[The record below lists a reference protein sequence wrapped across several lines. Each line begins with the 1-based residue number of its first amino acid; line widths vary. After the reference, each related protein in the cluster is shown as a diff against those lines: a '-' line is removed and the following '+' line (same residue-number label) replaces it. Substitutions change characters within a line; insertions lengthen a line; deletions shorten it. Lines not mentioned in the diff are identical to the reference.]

1 MFIIYLLTDFGST
14 YTKVMAADASTKRI
28 VGFAKAFTTIDS
40 DVTIGY
46 NNAMAEIA
54 TQIGQISVH
63 KRLAASSAAGG
74 LKMVSCGL
82 VPDLTAKASRL
93 AAASAGAKVVRTYS
107 YELTE
112 HEQAE
117 IAEIAP
123 DILLLTGGIDGGNQK
138 VLLHNAEVIAAIP
151 RDFAVI
157 VAGNRSAA
165 TATAEVLQRGGKQ
178 VVVCANVMP
187 SFGKLNI
194 APAKGAIRDLFIA
207 NIITA
212 KGLDVAAAMMDM
224 EIIPTPLAVFEACEL
239 LSRGVDGVG
248 GMGEI
253 MAYDLGGA
261 TTDVY
266 SMADGTPKKA
276 SAFISGITEPFAKRT
291 VEGDVGMRYS
301 QAALFDLIAE
311 DGTESFC
318 AAHGI
323 DELSVNKWLEI
334 CAADPGVLPLGD
346 FAAYAY
352 VDCAFAAEAIRI
364 SALRHAGYTERVFT
378 PSGEVFSQF
387 GKDLTGVSYV
397 IGSGGAVINTANP
410 AYILKEAAY
419 SPRDLN
425 ALKPLK
431 PKLLLD
437 KTNCLAA
444 MGLLG
449 RFEPRAALAI
459 MKDSFV
465 EIG

>member
-1 MFIIYLLTDFGST
+1 MIYLLTDFGST
-14 YTKVMAADASTKRI
+14 YTKVMAADAATGRI
-28 VGFAKAFTTIDS
+28 VAFAKAFTTIET
-40 DVTIGY
+40 DVTIGF
-46 NNAMAEIA
+46 NNALTEITA
-54 TQIGQISVH
+54 QIGQTPVH

-112 HEQAE
+112 FEQME

-138 VLLHNAEVIAAIP
+138 VLLHNAEMIAAIP
-151 RDFAVI
+151 LDFSVI

-165 TATAEVLQRGGKQ
+165 SATAAILERGGKQ

-194 APAKGAIRDLFIA
+194 IPAKGAIRDLFIA

-212 KGLDVAAAMMDM
+212 KGLDTAAAMMDM
-224 EIIPTPLAVFEACEL
+224 EIIPTPLAVLEACEL
-239 LSRGVDGVG
+239 LSRGTDSAD
-248 GMGEI
+248 GMGEV
-253 MAYDLGGA
+253 MVYDLGGA

-266 SMADGTPKKA
+266 SMADGTPRKA
-276 SAFISGITEPFAKRT
+276 NAFISGIVEPFAKRT

-301 QAALFDLIAE
+301 QTALYDLIAE
-311 DGTESFC
+311 DGIDAFC
-318 AAHGI
+318 AAHN
-323 DELSVNKWLEI
+323 LSEADINEWISI
-334 CAADPGVLPLGD
+334 CAKDPGVLPLGE
-346 FAAYAY
+346 FAAYAP

-364 SALRHAGYTERVFT
+364 SALRHAGYVERVFT
-378 PSGEVFSQF
+378 PSGEVFSQY
-387 GKDLTGVSYV
+387 GKDLTTVSYV
-397 IGSGGAVINTANP
+397 IGSGGAVINAADP

-419 SPRDLN
+419 TPRDLN

-449 RFEPRAALAI
+449 RFEPQAALDI
-459 MKDSFV
+459 MKESFA
-465 EIG
+465 ELG